1 MKNRSFGDRIFHIFV
16 IALSVFVMAASAYP
30 LYFILIASF
39 SNPSEVANGKI
50 WLFPTGVYLDGF
62 KRIFEHQPIWTG
74 YRNTI
79 LYTLSYTALS
89 LALTLPAAY
98 ALSRRELLLQKPL
111 MTVFLVTMFFSG
123 GLVPTYILVKNLGL
137 IDKPLVMILP
147 GSVNVFNLIIART
160 FFRNTIPDE
169 LYSAAS
175 IDGCGEF
182 RFFASIALPLSKAIV
197 AVLALYYAVAQWNS
211 YFNALLYLKSKNLVP
226 LQLALRDIMLGSGY
240 NVRSGA
246 GGNSASMYQQRL
258 RELLKYC
265 AIVVTVIPIM
275 SVYPFLQKYFAKG
288 VMLGAIKG

>member
-1 MKNRSFGDRIFHIFV
+1 MKRRSLGDRVFHAAV
-16 IALSVFVMAASAYP
+16 IAVSALVLAGAAYP
-30 LYFILIASF
+30 LYFIFIASF
-39 SNPSEVANGKI
+39 SNPSDVANGKI
-50 WLFPTGVYLDGF
+50 WLVPTGIFLDGY
-62 KRIFEHQPIWTG
+62 KRIFEHQPIWIG
-74 YRNTI
+74 YRNTV
-79 LYTLSYTALS
+79 LYTLSSTALS

-98 ALSRRELLLQKPL
+98 ALSRREPMLHKPL
-111 MTVFLVTMFFSG
+111 MTLFLITMFFSG
-123 GLVPTYILVKNLGL
+123 GLVPTYMLVKSLGL
-137 IDKPLVMILP
+137 IDNPLVMVIP
-147 GSVNVFNLIIART
+147 GSVNVFNLIVART

-169 LYSAAS
+169 LYCAAS

-182 RFFASIALPLSKAIV
+182 RFFVSIVLPLSQAIV

-211 YFNALLYLKSKNLVP
+211 YFSALLYLKNKNLMP

-240 NVRSGA
+240 NVRSGT
-246 GGNSASMYQQRL
+246 GGNSASIYQQRL